1 MRSGKRSSE
10 QMGGEMKTLASYRHA
25 AIAAPLFFLVLA
37 PATAQVVLPPGG
49 YIRVEAGMGIH
60 TKQVFI
66 DRNPDAE
73 NCSLCNSNFPV
84 TIDDSA
90 ILGANVGTRFTE
102 NLRADIGIDYLT
114 SSTLKGYNSLELP
127 SSGSAKLDSFV
138 ALLNG
143 YVDFPELPGG
153 LVGPF
158 VPYVTV
164 GLGLAHHDL
173 GRLAGAAPG
182 GAFSISGAN
191 RTNFAY
197 AMGAGLSYPLSPLL
211 TADVQYRYLDLGSL
225 NTGTALTEGGPPV
238 QVTAAKTGSIAVHAV
253 TIGIRFGF

>member
-1 MRSGKRSSE
+1 
-10 QMGGEMKTLASYRHA
+10 
-25 AIAAPLFFLVLA
+25 
-37 PATAQVVLPPGG
+37 VVLPPGG
-49 YIRVEAGMGIH
+49 YIRAEAGMAIH

-66 DRNPDAE
+66 DSNPDAA
-73 NCSLCNSNFPV
+73 NCDLCNSNFPV

-90 ILGANVGTRFTE
+90 ILGANLGTRFTE

-114 SSTLKGYNSLELP
+114 SSTVRGYNSLEIP
-127 SSGSAKLDSFV
+127 SSGSAKVDSFV

-158 VPYVTV
+158 IPYVTV

-173 GRLAGAAPG
+173 GRTSGTTPRT
-182 GAFSISGAN
+182 AFSISGAS

-197 AMGAGLSYPLSPLL
+197 AVGAGLSYPLTPLL
-211 TADVQYRYLDLGSL
+211 TADLQYRYLDLGSL
-225 NTGTALTEGGPPV
+225 NTGTELTAGGAPV
-238 QVTAAKTGSIAVHAV
+238 LVTASKTGSLAVHAI

>member
-1 MRSGKRSSE
+1 
-10 QMGGEMKTLASYRHA
+10 MKTFAKYRYA
-25 AIAAPLFFLVLA
+25 VIAMPLFFLFFA
-37 PATAQVVLPPGG
+37 PATAQVVLPSGV
-49 YIRVEAGMGIH
+49 YIRAEAGMAIH
-60 TKQVFI
+60 TRQVFI
-66 DRNPDAE
+66 DSNPDAA
-73 NCSLCNSNFPV
+73 NCDLCNSNFPV

-90 ILGANVGTRFTE
+90 ILGANLGTRFTE

-114 SSTLKGYNSLELP
+114 SSTVKGYNALETP

-173 GRLAGAAPG
+173 GRVTGTAPG
-182 GAFSISGAN
+182 GAFSISGASQ
-191 RTNFAY
+191 TNFAY
-197 AMGAGLSYPLSPLL
+197 AVGAGLSYPLSPLL
-211 TADVQYRYLDLGSL
+211 TADLQYRYLDLGSL
-225 NTGTALTEGGPPV
+225 ATGTALTAGGAAV
-238 QVTAAKTGSIAVHAV
+238 QVTASKTGSASVHAV

>member
-1 MRSGKRSSE
+1 
-10 QMGGEMKTLASYRHA
+10 MKKSAMYRHA
-25 AIAAPLFFLVLA
+25 LVAMPALVLFAAPA
-37 PATAQVVLPPGG
+37 AAQVVLPPGG
-49 YIRVEAGMGIH
+49 YIRAEAGMGIH
-60 TKQVFI
+60 AKQVFV
-66 DRNPDAE
+66 DSEPDAA
-73 NCSLCNSNFPV
+73 NCDLCNSNFPV
-84 TIDDSA
+84 TIEDSA
-90 ILGANVGTRFTE
+90 VVGGNLGMRYTE

-114 SSTLKGYNSLELP
+114 SSTVKGYNSLELP

-173 GRLAGAAPG
+173 GRLAGTAPG

-197 AMGAGLSYPLSPLL
+197 AVGAGLSYPLSPLL